1 VSAQPIV
8 IDWKRGDFFSV
19 ACQYKDDAGVNTDF
33 TLLGISVRSQVR
45 RPDGKLVAELTVVLG
60 ATGSYLLEHATTDW
74 PLGDLLWDI
83 QYTLGTKPF
92 STQNMIVRVI
102 RGATEP
108 N

>member
-8 IDWKRGDFFSV
+8 IEWKRGDFFSV
-19 ACQYKDDAGVNTDF
+19 ACQYRDDAGVNTDF
-33 TLLGISVRSQVR
+33 TALGISVRSQVR
-45 RPDGKLVAELTVVLG
+45 RPDGRLVAELAVASG
-60 ATGSYLLEHATTDW
+60 ATGAYLLEQTTADW

-83 QYTLGTKPF
+83 QYTLATKPF
-92 STQNMIVRVI
+92 STQNMTIRVF